1 MNFTS
6 RWSLIA
12 GRLPA
17 RTANDV
23 KNYWNTHLHK
33 KLKSP
38 MEDDRKESGDQN
50 SRKTEIIRPRPRTFT
65 NNLLRQRGKTT
76 FINHTQRTDDGNST
90 NPPPIS
96 SPWEDGLWWWDD
108 NNLFGKMGTKIEF
121 TYSTAAGGGSAVGA
135 ATFLLPE
142 EGAPPPKAA
151 AAGETSSVQGGE
163 KDWDWNDAVIDNED
177 LWDLL
182 KL

>member
-1 MNFTS
+1 MHFTS

-12 GRLPA
+12 GRLAA

-33 KLKSP
+33 KLKSSIA
-38 MEDDRKESGDQN
+38 DDRKEADDQN
-50 SRKTEIIRPRPRTFT
+50 SRKIEIIRPQPRTFT
-65 NNLLRQRGKTT
+65 NNLLWQRGKTT

-90 NPPPIS
+90 NAPPIS
-96 SPWEDGLWWWDD
+96 SPWEDGPWWWDD
-108 NNLFGKMGTKIEF
+108 NNLLGKMGTKVEF
-121 TYSTAAGGGSAVGA
+121 TYSTAAGEGSAVEA
-135 ATFLLPE
+135 TTFLLPE
-142 EGAPPPKAA
+142 EGALQLGAA

-163 KDWDWNDAVIDNED
+163 LDWDWNDVVIDNED

-182 KL
+182 K